1 MKKRFSSILH
11 SLSGRVQ
18 LVFGGLFLVI
28 LAILGTVIH
37 FSMEQTLERRSEAEL
52 ANTTEL
58 IYRMTDIYVDKAIQ
72 NYLRSIAEK
81 TREMVAYHY
90 GLYRSGVLNE
100 AEAMGRARAMML
112 DPGYGRIGDTG
123 YLAGV
128 NHRGVLVIHPR
139 SEGVDAGKHAFM
151 KEAIRKKNG
160 FLSYMWKNVGE
171 TEPREKV
178 GYLAY
183 FEPWDLIIWAS
194 SYKSE
199 FNSLIEI
206 PDLAQRIRAIRI
218 GKTGY
223 PFILDSQGRF
233 IVHPTLEGRN
243 IQEIGDERG
252 RLYIQDILKRG
263 EGIMRYPGEAGA
275 SGESAA
281 KIAYFKYY
289 PEMDWI
295 VVSTMSDREI
305 ADSLAKVRNFSIGAL
320 LAACIAVSLVG
331 SLVFTRMLRP
341 VSRMKKVADAVSEGD
356 LTRRIE
362 VTTRDEI
369 GELSTQ
375 FNAMISNFN
384 DVLQRVQ
391 SSVTVLLG
399 AVQDLSV
406 SAQEISTTS
415 NQQAASVKEIVSTM
429 EDSDKLTKSIS
440 TRITEVARI
449 ANTTRD
455 AVTQGFTIIQESLTK
470 MDEIK
475 TSNAE
480 RINGVRSLSD
490 KIENIWEIV
499 NIINTIADQTKII
512 AFNAELEAASA
523 GDAGKNFKIVAAE
536 IRRLADSTVEST
548 AEIKSAINEIQH
560 SSDNLIIA
568 SEEGTEK
575 IIEGWELSNRLRL
588 VFEDIQSS
596 SEISAGSADHIATS
610 TDQQVSAFEQILQTL
625 KQISEGIDNFVL
637 STRSTTEASQKLKGM
652 ADELK
657 QIVVTYVT

>member
-18 LVFGGLFLVI
+18 LVFGGLFLAI

-58 IYRMTDIYVDKAIQ
+58 IYRMTEIYVDKAIQ

-90 GLYRSGVLNE
+90 GLFRSGVLDE
-100 AEAMGRARAMML
+100 AEAMGRVRAMML
-112 DPGYGRIGDTG
+112 DSGYGRIGDTG

-199 FNSLIEI
+199 FSSLIEI

-243 IQEIGDERG
+243 IQEIGDDRG
-252 RLYIQDILKRG
+252 RLYIQNILKRG

-281 KIAYFKYY
+281 KISYFKYY

-305 ADSLAKVRNFSIGAL
+305 DDSLGKVRNFSIGAL
-320 LAACIAVSLVG
+320 VAACIAVSLVG

-362 VTTRDEI
+362 VTTQDEI

-375 FNAMISNFN
+375 FNAMLSNFN

-391 SSVTVLLG
+391 SSVAVLLG

-455 AVTQGFTIIQESLTK
+455 AVSQGFGLIQESLTK

-475 TSNAE
+475 ASNAE
-480 RINGVRSLSD
+480 RIAGVRSLSD

-499 NIINTIADQTKII
+499 NIINSIADQTKII

-596 SEISAGSADHIATS
+596 SEISARSAEHIATS
-610 TDQQVSAFEQILQTL
+610 TDQQVAAFEQILQTL

-652 ADELK
+652 ADDLK

>member
-123 YLAGV
+123 YLAAV

>member
-128 NHRGVLVIHPR
+128 NHRGVLVIHPK

>member
-11 SLSGRVQ
+11 SLSGKVQ
-18 LVFGGLFLVI
+18 LVFGGLFLAI
-28 LAILGTVIH
+28 LAILGAVIH
-37 FSMEQTLERRSEAEL
+37 FSMEQTLMRRNEAEL
-52 ANTTEL
+52 ANTSEL
-58 IYRMTDIYVDKAIQ
+58 IYRMTEIYVDKVIQ

-81 TREMVAYHY
+81 SREMAAYHY
-90 GLYRSGVLNE
+90 RLFQSGILDETE
-100 AEAMGRARAMML
+100 ALGRVRALML
-112 DPGYGRIGDTG
+112 DPEYGRIGDTG

-128 NHRGVLVIHPR
+128 NRRGVLVIHPK

-151 KEAIRKKNG
+151 KEALQKKDG
-160 FLSYMWKNVGE
+160 FLSYMWKNPGE

-178 GYLAY
+178 GYLSY

-206 PDLAQRIRAIRI
+206 PDLAERIRAIRI

-223 PFILDSQGRF
+223 PFILDSNGRF
-233 IVHPTLEGRN
+233 LVHPTLEGRN
-243 IQEIGDERG
+243 IHEMGDDRG
-252 RLYIQDILKRG
+252 RLYVQDILKRR
-263 EGIMRYPGEAGA
+263 EGMIRYPAEEDETGG
-275 SGESAA
+275 SAE

-295 VVSTMSDREI
+295 VVSSMSTREI
-305 ADSLAKVRNFSIGAL
+305 TDSLNKVRNFSLGAL
-320 LAACIAVSLVG
+320 LTACIAVSLAG

-375 FNAMISNFN
+375 FNAMLSNFN

-391 SSVTVLLG
+391 SSVAVLLG

-455 AVTQGFTIIQESLTK
+455 AVSRGFTIIQESLTK

-475 TSNAE
+475 ASNAE
-480 RINGVRSLSD
+480 RIGGVRSLSD

-499 NIINTIADQTKII
+499 NIINSIADQTKII

-596 SEISAGSADHIATS
+596 SEISAGSAGHIATS
-610 TDQQVSAFEQILQTL
+610 TDQQVAAFEQILQTL